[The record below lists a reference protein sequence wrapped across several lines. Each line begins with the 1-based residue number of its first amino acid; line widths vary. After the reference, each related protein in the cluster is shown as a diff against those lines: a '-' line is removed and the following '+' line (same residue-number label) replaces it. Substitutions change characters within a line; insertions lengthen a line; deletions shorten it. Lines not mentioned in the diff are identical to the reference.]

1 MFVNRRDVQIQ
12 WGDCDPANIVY
23 YPRYFAMFD
32 DSTSVLFEAAGFSKQ
47 DLVHKYGLV
56 GIPMVDTRSKF
67 YIPSTHGDWITIET
81 KIESIKRS
89 SFEVKHNVYKGDALA
104 IEAFETRVLV
114 GRDAALGIPERN
126 ALEFV
131 PKEIGGVPLKVIV
144 LDDGGD
150 PTTATTNARRFVT
163 ESKADIIMGSA
174 LTPPTIAVSNVANE
188 AGIPHFGLAP
198 FPITPERMK
207 WSVAMPQPIPIV
219 GKVLYD
225 HMKAHKVKTVG
236 YIGYSDSYGDL
247 WFNDLKAQG
256 VPMGMT
262 IVDEERFAR
271 PDTSVTGQVL
281 KLVAA
286 NPDAI
291 LVGASG
297 TAAALPQTELRE
309 RGYQGLIYQT
319 HGAASMDFIRIAG
332 KAAEGVLMAS
342 GPVMDPEDQPDGAL
356 TKKPG
361 LALNAAYEAKYGPNS
376 RSQFAGHS
384 YDAFELLKRII
395 PVALKT
401 AKPGTPEF
409 REAIRQALLSE
420 KDLAASQGVYNFTE
434 KDRYGVDDRARIL
447 LTVKDGKY
455 MMVKEP

>member
-1 MFVNRRDVQIQ
+1 MKSAFLSATAI
-12 WGDCDPANIVY
+12 
-23 YPRYFAMFD
+23 
-32 DSTSVLFEAAGFSKQ
+32 SVAVLLPGFQAAAE
-47 DLVHKYGLV
+47 
-56 GIPMVDTRSKF
+56 TNE
-67 YIPSTHGDWITIET
+67 ITIG
-81 KIESIKRS
+81 ISI
-89 SFEVKHNVYKGDALA
+89 VTTGPA
-104 IEAFETRVLV
+104 
-114 GRDAALGIPERN
+114 AALGIPERN

-131 PKEIGGVPLKVIV
+131 PKEIAGHPLKLIV
-144 LDDGGD
+144 LDDAGD

-163 ESKADIIMGSA
+163 ESKADIIMGSSN
-174 LTPPTIAVSNVANE
+174 TPATIAVSNVANE
-188 AGIPHFGLAP
+188 AGIPHIGLAP

-207 WSVAMPQPIPIV
+207 WSVTMPQPIPIM
-219 GKVLYD
+219 GKVLYQ
-225 HMKAHKVKTVG
+225 HMKTHNVKTVG

-247 WFNDLKAQG
+247 WFKDFQTQG
-256 VPMGMT
+256 VPMGLT
-262 IVDEERFAR
+262 LVDEERFAR

-297 TAAALPQTELRE
+297 TAAGLPQTELRD
-309 RGYQGLIYQT
+309 RGYKGLIYQT

-342 GPVMDPEDQPDGAL
+342 GPVMDPEDQPDSAL

-361 LALNAAYEAKYGPNS
+361 MALNSAYEGKYGPNS

-384 YDAFELLKRII
+384 YDAFEILKRVI

-420 KDLAASQGVYNFTE
+420 REIAASQGVYNFTE
-434 KDRYGVDDRARIL
+434 KDSYGVDEPARIL

-455 MMVKEP
+455 TLVK